1 MYPRPSVDREESSG
15 LPTPSHGGTVQ
26 AGNEYDMPVL
36 TRERTPPTPQDQ
48 PRPRQNQPAARQ
60 RPLSMPPQSAAAAA
74 EASPARH
81 ESRRERREE
90 RHERHERERDRDRDR
105 ERQRTKIVGDY
116 TLGKTLGAGSMGK
129 VKLATHNQTGEKVR
143 ATTLTS
149 ALGTL
154 TPSAARDQNSAP
166 RAGIS
171 IRGRFEK
178 GQGREQGERHDER
191 GGLS

>member
-1 MYPRPSVDREESSG
+1 
-15 LPTPSHGGTVQ
+15 
-26 AGNEYDMPVL
+26 MP
-36 TRERTPPTPQDQ
+36 
-48 PRPRQNQPAARQ
+48 
-60 RPLSMPPQSAAAAA
+60 AAA

-143 ATTLTS
+143 ATDADVGSGDADTLRS
-149 ALGTL
+149 SRSKFC
-154 TPSAARDQNSAP
+154 PARKYQHP
-166 RAGIS
+166 RKVRKRTRTRA
-171 IRGRFEK
+171 R
-178 GQGREQGERHDER
+178 
-191 GGLS
+191 